1 MVARL
6 SLILAVL
13 VFAAP
18 VRAQWAQFRGP
29 NGSGVDASTGYPT
42 EFSPTKN
49 VAWKVPVPFGQSS
62 PIVVGTRLYLTA
74 SEGDRL
80 LTIGLDKR
88 TGHELWRREVKR
100 DRASDAYKANDPAS
114 PTPAADETGVVAFF
128 PDFGLVAYTA
138 DGQERWTL
146 RLGPFRNFYGMA
158 GSPIIAGDLA
168 VLVCDQQP
176 GAFVIALDRA
186 TGRVRWKTER
196 PGIRLGWATPIVF
209 RPLPD
214 RTDLVV
220 LGSTRLDAYDLAS
233 GAPRWWVPVGSGD
246 ALGTPLASGDTV
258 LVSTLGSSAPALSA
272 FATALSQYDTDKDG
286 RLSQPE
292 FRGDKEYGEHFGFL
306 DANSDG
312 FIVAAEWDAASAM
325 YMGEYGAVAVRPGAA
340 TGRLQPGAIRWRF
353 QKNVPYIPAP
363 LLYQNVLYMVK
374 TGGIVTSL
382 DPATGRLLKE
392 GRSPGAIGEYY
403 ASPVAADGKVY
414 LANTE
419 GKITVLQAAGQWQV
433 LGVNDLGEDVHATP
447 ALSEGRLYVRTRGA
461 LYCFGTAR

>member
-1 MVARL
+1 
-6 SLILAVL
+6 
-13 VFAAP
+13 
-18 VRAQWAQFRGP
+18 
-29 NGSGVDASTGYPT
+29 
-42 EFSPTKN
+42 
-49 VAWKVPVPFGQSS
+49 
-62 PIVVGTRLYLTA
+62 
-74 SEGDRL
+74 
-80 LTIGLDKR
+80 
-88 TGHELWRREVKR
+88 
-100 DRASDAYKANDPAS
+100 
-114 PTPAADETGVVAFF
+114 
-128 PDFGLVAYTA
+128 
-138 DGQERWTL
+138 
-146 RLGPFRNFYGMA
+146 
-158 GSPIIAGDLA
+158 
-168 VLVCDQQP
+168 
-176 GAFVIALDRA
+176 
-186 TGRVRWKTER
+186 
-196 PGIRLGWATPIVF
+196 
-209 RPLPD
+209 
-214 RTDLVV
+214 
-220 LGSTRLDAYDLAS
+220 
-233 GAPRWWVPVGSGD
+233 
-246 ALGTPLASGDTV
+246 V

-272 FATALSQYDTDKDG
+272 FATALSQYDKDKDG

-312 FIVAAEWDAASAM
+312 FIVATEWDAASAM